1 LTPYVGSL
9 RPQPW
14 QKLST
19 GQAGGSEGDHD
30 YSAPGR
36 LEPRRALAVVTA
48 VELAQLSCGGLF
60 LTGLVTGLWKYRAM
74 ITSAEGHAPAYVD
87 ICHRAA
93 LMYAFA
99 CLVLA
104 EFARLSAWTDV
115 VNLAAVA
122 APVLFFAAA
131 VASYAIHGVLRDT
144 DNQLRRPL
152 QLGKRRVHSHVMS
165 VFIYLLV
172 AGEAGGFLVLFAGFL
187 RHLSH

>member
-1 LTPYVGSL
+1 
-9 RPQPW
+9 
-14 QKLST
+14 
-19 GQAGGSEGDHD
+19 
-30 YSAPGR
+30 
-36 LEPRRALAVVTA
+36 VVTA
-48 VELAQLSCGGLF
+48 VELARLSCGGFF
-60 LTGLVTGLWKYRAM
+60 LTGLITGIWKYRAM

-104 EFARLSAWTDV
+104 EFARLSVWTDV
-115 VNLAAVA
+115 VNLVAVA

-131 VASYAIHGVLRDT
+131 VASYGVHGILQDT

-152 QLGKRRVHSHVMS
+152 QLGKRQVHGRVMS

-172 AGEAGGFLVLFAGFL
+172 AGEVGGFLVLFAGFL
-187 RHLSH
+187 RQLSR